1 MTWAAAPKPALTNTT
16 VRGEAVTSESAGYVQ
31 KKRKGSRWEE
41 HTRRRRKQSR
51 ILIINTKTN
60 SQDGQNVEYNDPEK
74 SGFDRSWD
82 ALVGLSGFSS
92 CNGNELDTPIGE
104 KSKRESLCK
113 GRKATYECLG
123 VLEIG

>member
-1 MTWAAAPKPALTNTT
+1 MGSRAKACSGEYDCEG
-16 VRGEAVTSESAGYVQ
+16 RGGNIGICRLCS

-92 CNGNELDTPIGE
+92 CNGNELDTSIGE